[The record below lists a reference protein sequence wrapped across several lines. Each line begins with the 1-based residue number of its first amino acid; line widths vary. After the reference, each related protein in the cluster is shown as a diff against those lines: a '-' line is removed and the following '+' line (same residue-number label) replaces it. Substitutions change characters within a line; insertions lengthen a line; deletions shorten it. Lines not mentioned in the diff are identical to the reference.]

1 MIRYL
6 QDCVLDFLQR
16 RCQHPG
22 EMVAVDI
29 LEGCSKDY
37 EERHP
42 LDMIQPRPDLQRVVD
57 ARYSAPVFVTDNQV
71 QPEDL

>member
-37 EERHP
+37 EVSYCRRCWAVKINDQEWRLPMPHLWRH
-42 LDMIQPRPDLQRVVD
+42 
-57 ARYSAPVFVTDNQV
+57 
-71 QPEDL
+71 